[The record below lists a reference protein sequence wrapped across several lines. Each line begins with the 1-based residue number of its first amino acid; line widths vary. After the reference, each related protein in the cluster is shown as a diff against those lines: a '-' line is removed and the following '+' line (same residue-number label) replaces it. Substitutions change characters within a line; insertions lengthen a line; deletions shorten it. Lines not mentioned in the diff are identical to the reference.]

1 MAKPRSRKR
10 KAAVVLEDSDE
21 DEDFSLPSQR
31 PSLVLQGSAR
41 SSPSKRTQQLSLHA
55 FTQIRSPSADPI
67 ATVTPI
73 PATAR
78 ISSST
83 PAGDEETWV
92 DKHAPKQEQHLIV
105 HKKKAAEVHAW
116 MEAAKAGHGPL
127 SAVVTGPCG
136 CGKASTIRAVATS
149 LGLSVLDWRPSAP
162 MLWTESSYQSGIGV
176 PYVSKMEALQ
186 EFVQRAKMTGL
197 DLHATSAHPS
207 PSQKG
212 LAELQQSA
220 HHPHEPPTGIKGQS
234 SSRAS
239 SSQAQLENSQQ
250 LSRKHQAQQSAPRL
264 ILVNDLPHA
273 HDASQRAVLL
283 DTIGEMVRT
292 TRGPLAVLLRDSSG
306 SSSRQSG
313 GGQATFGFQKELT
326 EALTAVRAQHIS
338 FNPFTEAVLARRLVA
353 VAEAE
358 GVPLS
363 KSQAESLAVRSGG
376 DLSSAINT
384 LQLSARGQP
393 QSCHAPVAASKGA
406 KKGKASS
413 KRAKG
418 KAQAQVQTP
427 GFDAW
432 LDQTGSDPTLT
443 MMHALGKFLYNKR
456 LAPESASIVVSQPSG
471 WFGAATT
478 MQRRAEQSQPTQPSA
493 SQPARSQPA
502 SYSQEQAST
511 TGLTHAQQPLGS
523 QPFSRQPGI
532 SSCEPAST
540 DRINVQQPPR
550 SQPSQQSRES
560 SKLDPGAEA
569 GGAVSSSWPEDDGVA
584 MADDDLV
591 DLTMDDPLSQGQSQ
605 QQQAAS
611 QTGTLVVIEPA
622 PELASLPMAARHERQ
637 PMAFEPEPV
646 LMQSGL
652 EAASVSGFLH
662 ENMLHF
668 IDDSAIE
675 DAAGALDYLSTT
687 DWLLQQNSTLSS
699 SSGPWEEPSFAASSL
714 KDALAGSVAV
724 RGWLYSNAHPGPRRF
739 QAMKGPMA
747 LLVQRAAAANCAE
760 ANGVCCRLAHPRS
773 IASVDAAQPLA
784 SASSSLFG
792 SWRVFAGEI
801 LPYVRAMGDASS
813 LHPACS
819 LLPTSWSRVW
829 NGSIHCQSRHTPSRQ
844 PSNST
849 QQNNDLGLLEDEIED
864 WEL

>member
-162 MLWTESSYQSGIGV
+162 MLWTESSYQ
-176 PYVSKMEALQ
+176 AL
-186 EFVQRAKMTGL
+186 ESR
-197 DLHATSAHPS
+197 
-207 PSQKG
+207 
-212 LAELQQSA
+212 
-220 HHPHEPPTGIKGQS
+220 IKGQS